1 MIMHIYTS
9 YYACKNLPSNACLVQ
24 VSVSAPKAY
33 KTDVTWLRVMP
44 SYRELVYAH
53 KLGVVTDQQ
62 YTDAYIAML
71 NKNKQLILAEFERIK
86 QFAEN
91 RPIVLMCWCGKQS
104 FCHRHILAKW
114 LNDNANTTISEWQ
127 C

>member
-9 YYACKNLPSNACLVQ
+9 YYAYKHLPSNACIVQ

-53 KLGVVTDQQ
+53 KLGVITDQQ
-62 YTDAYIAML
+62 YTDAYVAML
-71 NKNKQLILAEFERIK
+71 NKTN
-86 QFAEN
+86 
-91 RPIVLMCWCGKQS
+91 S
-104 FCHRHILAKW
+104 
-114 LNDNANTTISEWQ
+114 
-127 C
+127 